1 MEAQY
6 ENNYTCDVCSVELL
20 PTRDHRIHCLSCD
33 NYDACWDCH
42 GSGRV
47 SGPHQSWHPQETF
60 PPLPIAYPDPS
71 TFKPVVSRITYS
83 TPPDP
88 HWGYMVTEEKTASE
102 LFARLAVAIYTYIDS
117 SFEPRQ
123 TTWLEPEKCS
133 MVLDLLGYTADE
145 NAFRSFNLASEH
157 NGKGIAWSDEEVA
170 FVYRQYGWE
179 HTLVN
184 RGSLLPMGEQQQAFF
199 QPDSDGTPLLSRN
212 GFIAMMLGDALCD
225 PDDFCARLNRLLSVI
240 PPLVDPATQQY
251 FARRDVPRNA
261 WPAGA
266 DQDALW
272 KGDLVQQA
280 RLRRSEEQ
288 AAAERTVYVPNG
300 IGYYTDTSRNQMIS
314 DGKFPGRDG
323 YWYYQQEF
331 S

>member
-6 ENNYTCDVCSVELL
+6 NNNYTCDVCSTELL
-20 PTRDHRIHCLSCD
+20 PTRDHRIHCLNCE

-42 GSGRV
+42 MSGQI
-47 SGPHQSWHPQETF
+47 SEPHEAWHEQETVL
-60 PPLPIAYPDPS
+60 PLPIAYPDPNAFKQS
-71 TFKPVVSRITYS
+71 TIPSITYL

-88 HWGYMVTEEKTASE
+88 HWGYMITQEKTASE
-102 LFARLAVAIYTYIDS
+102 LFARLAVAIYTYIDA

-133 MVLDLLGYTADE
+133 IVLDLLGYTADE
-145 NAFRSFNLASEH
+145 NAFHSFQLASQQ
-157 NGKGIAWSDEEVA
+157 NGRGLAWSDEEVA

-179 HTLVN
+179 HTLVS
-184 RGSLLPMGEQQQAFF
+184 RGSLLPMGEQQQGFF
-199 QPDSDGTPLLSRN
+199 QPVSDGTPLLSRN
-212 GFIAMMLGDALCD
+212 GFIAMLLGDALCD
-225 PDDFCARLNRLLSVI
+225 PDDFCARLNRLLAVV

-251 FARRDVPRNA
+251 FARRDVPRDA
-261 WPAGA
+261 WPAAA

-280 RLRRSEEQ
+280 RIRRSEEQ
-288 AAAERTVYVPNG
+288 AAAERRVFVPAG
-300 IGYYTDTSRNQMIS
+300 VGYYQDAARGQ
-314 DGKFPGRDG
+314 KFPGPDG

>member
-1 MEAQY
+1 MAGQY
-6 ENNYTCDVCSVELL
+6 QNQNNFTCDVCLVELV
-20 PTRDHRIHCLSCD
+20 PTRDHRIHCLTCE

-42 GSGRV
+42 MSGRV
-47 SGPHQSWHPQETF
+47 AKMHQSWHEQETIL
-60 PPLPIAYPDPS
+60 PLPIAYPDPA
-71 TFKPVVSRITYS
+71 TFKLAASRITYS
-83 TPPDP
+83 SPPDP
-88 HWGYMVTEEKTASE
+88 HWGYMVTQEKTASE

-117 SFEPRQ
+117 AFEPRQ

-133 MVLDLLGYTADE
+133 IVLDLLGYTPGE
-145 NAFRSFNLASEH
+145 NAFRSFQLASQH
-157 NGKGIAWSDEEVA
+157 NGNGIAWSDGEVA

-184 RGSLLPMGEQQQAFF
+184 RSSLLPMGEQQQPFF
-199 QPDSDGTPLLSRN
+199 QPVSDETPLLSRN

-225 PDDFCARLNRLLSVI
+225 PDDFCARLNRLLASI

-251 FARRDVPRNA
+251 FSRRDVPRNA
-261 WPAGA
+261 WPAAA

-272 KGDLVQQA
+272 KGDSVQQA
-280 RLRRSEEQ
+280 RIRRSEEQ
-288 AAAERTVYVPNG
+288 AAAERTIFIPNG
-300 IGYYTDTSRNQMIS
+300 VGYYQDTAGRGQAIP
-314 DGKFPGRDG
+314 DGKPPG